1 MCGLL
6 AYLSTDAERVD
17 ETRVDGVRHALHC
30 LHHRGPDDTAV
41 WSDGHTV
48 LGFNRLSIID
58 VDGSPQPLPYAAD
71 RYRILFNGEIYN
83 YLELREEL
91 RALGAEF
98 ATEGDTEAIVAGFH
112 HWGPDV

>member
-17 ETRVDGVRHALHC
+17 DVRVQRMRGALHC

-41 WSDGHTV
+41 WSDGNAV
-48 LGFNRLSIID
+48 LAFNRLALID
-58 VDGSPQPLPYAAD
+58 IEGSPQPMPYAQD

-83 YLELREEL
+83 YVELREEL
-91 RALGAEF
+91 QAAGLELTAPACRRSPS
-98 ATEGDTEAIVAGFH
+98 ATV
-112 HWGPDV
+112 